1 MNLISNF
8 TSRHRLPILLAAV
21 SILVFSTGCL
31 SDPKNTTKDDHGDH
45 DHGDHGHGDHDHG
58 DHDHGDHGHGDHGH
72 GDHGHGDHDHSEPG
86 HGDHDHS
93 ESDHGNSESG
103 HGPGEHTEGAHDKD
117 YDGHHDESGDHV
129 FESNLSTQQLLE
141 HVQDSENFVLPEFT
155 KKRK

>member
-45 DHGDHGHGDHDHG
+45 GHSEP
-58 DHDHGDHGHGDHGH
+58 GHGDHGH
-72 GDHGHGDHDHSEPG
+72 SEPDHGDHDHSEPG

-117 YDGHHDESGDHV
+117 DDGHHDESGEHV
-129 FESNLSTQQLLE
+129 FESALSTSQLFE
-141 HVQDSENFVLPEFT
+141 HV
-155 KKRK
+155 